1 VQTSTPLGS
10 PSPSSRCLTTTP
22 LALFLSLP
30 FSVSRCLHFFLSRAL
45 SLSLAPCPGGARL
58 PCMAAEHLCAPT
70 RTSSAS
76 VSLPSHPAAASTPVP
91 PTHTLSPSLSASLSL
106 CLRLCLPPPLPLCV
120 FWQGLRALLEAD
132 ASPEAR
138 MTPRCTRQASGK
150 KAKFRSNIHRP
161 TLQAS
166 AVVFQHTRDRDQET
180 TGSRRGERADCYS
193 APLSALQ

>member
-1 VQTSTPLGS
+1 MQTSTPLGS

-91 PTHTLSPSLSASLSL
+91 PPHTLSPSLSASLSL

-132 ASPEAR
+132 ASLDAR
-138 MTPRCTRQASGK
+138 GGGPTQGTRTESDVGRESLPSSPGR
-150 KAKFRSNIHRP
+150 RS
-161 TLQAS
+161 
-166 AVVFQHTRDRDQET
+166 
-180 TGSRRGERADCYS
+180 SRFSRSPVTWIQDHNYNQ
-193 APLSALQ
+193 L